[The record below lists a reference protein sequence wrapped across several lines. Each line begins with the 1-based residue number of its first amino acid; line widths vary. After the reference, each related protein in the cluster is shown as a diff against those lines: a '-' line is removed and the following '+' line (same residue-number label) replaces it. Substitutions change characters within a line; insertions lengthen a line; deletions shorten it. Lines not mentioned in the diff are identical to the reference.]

1 MGVRHSVFTEEV
13 AVAEK
18 KMQGY
23 AARVAALE
31 TSVAEAQRGL
41 ATLQKAEEASSQEL
55 AKYLQKL
62 TVVQKRVFGPLLAE
76 VGVESV
82 QQLESEVLTRQR
94 ETERIESECRTH
106 LALIE
111 GKQQYGQ
118 ARVQAIEEQL
128 AELRATEERNKR
140 KAREVEARL
149 GEIAKV
155 AGTEEE
161 KLERIH
167 RAMGE
172 KQKELRD
179 MEVVM
184 VEIDRKIRAVG
195 EGGGDDD

>member
-94 ETERIESECRTH
+94 ETERIESECHTH

-195 EGGGDDD
+195 EGGDNDD